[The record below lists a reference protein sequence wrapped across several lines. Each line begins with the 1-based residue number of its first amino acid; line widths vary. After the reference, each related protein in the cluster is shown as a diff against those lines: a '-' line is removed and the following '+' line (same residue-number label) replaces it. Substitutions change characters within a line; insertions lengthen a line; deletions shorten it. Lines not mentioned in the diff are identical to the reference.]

1 MISAE
6 ERAEIRRLFYAEHW
20 KVGTIAAALGVHRDT
35 VALAIEA
42 ERFLARHD
50 ARPRPSRL
58 DPVLRDAPGPR
69 LCRVGRATPAGRG
82 ETPTGRTGRG
92 LPAAAGPPR
101 RAGAGGL
108 GLLRHGRHGPREA
121 AALVLRDG
129 ARVVPGAARRLH
141 PRPDHGELSA
151 RPRRGLRFLP
161 GRRPDRAVR

>member
-20 KVGTIAAALGVHRDT
+20 KVGTIAAAPPRPVSAVHSGDAD
-35 VALAIEA
+35 ALAPP
-42 ERFLARHD
+42 AR
-50 ARPRPSRL
+50 
-58 DPVLRDAPGPR
+58 DPALRDAPGPR